1 MLSRLKQRMR
11 DMQTIKTLCLAA
23 EQHALRGG
31 EQEPGAEHFLLAAL
45 ELPEGS
51 ARRTFERVN
60 ANPDEV
66 RDAITRQYQE
76 ALRHIGIEPER
87 LTAMGAEAPLSARNN
102 SLYRAKSSGQEL
114 MLALARLRKQDKDA
128 PLLGAHVVA
137 VVASM
142 KQGVAARSL
151 RAMRVDLMELHA
163 AAIDEI
169 RSFTIPA

>member
-11 DMQTIKTLCLAA
+11 DMQTLKTLSLAA

-66 RDAITRQYQE
+66 GDAITRQYQE

-87 LTAMGAEAPLSARNN
+87 LTAMGAEAQLPARNN

-142 KQGVAARSL
+142 KHGVAARSL
-151 RAMRVDLMELHA
+151 RAMRVDLTALRA
-163 AAIDEI
+163 AAAHEI
-169 RSFTIPA
+169 RSSTTPA